1 MYIENDIQGVMQLG
15 EFIDRYLPYVIY
27 MLEIMGILIIIATSI
42 SGFVIYI
49 KGVLAGNI
57 QDDLIKVDF
66 AKGLGMAL
74 EFLLSAEVLK
84 TIIVHTKDELIVL
97 GVIMGL
103 RIIVTFLPHWMHGKE
118 KNSNTSH
125 AKLDKAS

>member
-1 MYIENDIQGVMQLG
+1 MG
-15 EFIDRYLPYVIY
+15 EFIDLYLPYIIY

-42 SGFVIYI
+42 SGFVNYI

-84 TIIVHTKDELIVL
+84 TIIVQTKDELIVL

-118 KNSNTSH
+118 KTSTTSH
-125 AKLDKAS
+125 VKLDKAS